1 MPDANV
7 MPVAVGPRGMRFP
20 NPSAT
25 KPHNLLVALDLAKQG
40 YSLWAVGG
48 TIGDNPALA
57 GAFFLG
63 APLPVGD
70 QVYALAEFTGEI
82 RLVCLDARTG
92 GVDWK
97 QPLANL
103 EEQQISYDRSRRM
116 AGASPS
122 LADGI
127 LVCPTSAGAVVA
139 VDLATRTL
147 RWGYQYPRYDIVQ
160 NMQRGFRGGSLPM
173 ANPNPG
179 GKWLD
184 ATATISEGCVILTP
198 PESKQLHCLDLL
210 TGKARWAPIP
220 RDDML
225 LVACVHKGK
234 IILLG
239 KNKVRAINLS
249 DGKPAWPELKLDGE
263 VTVGRGYYSESSY
276 YLPVSGQQ
284 ICKLDLD
291 SGTIA

>member
-103 EEQQISYDRSRRM
+103 EEQQISYDRSRRL

-127 LVCPTSAGAVVA
+127 LICPTSAGAVVA

-147 RWGYQYPRYDIVQ
+147 RWGYQFKRTDIQ
-160 NMQRGFRGGSLPM
+160 TQFPGGRGFRGQMITTSTNTG
-173 ANPNPG
+173 NR
-179 GKWLD
+179 WLD
-184 ATATISEGCVILTP
+184 ATATIADGCV
-198 PESKQLHCLDLL
+198 
-210 TGKARWAPIP
+210 
-220 RDDML
+220 
-225 LVACVHKGK
+225 
-234 IILLG
+234 
-239 KNKVRAINLS
+239 
-249 DGKPAWPELKLDGE
+249 
-263 VTVGRGYYSESSY
+263 
-276 YLPVSGQQ
+276 
-284 ICKLDLD
+284 
-291 SGTIA
+291 